1 MTNDTTKRITLPG
14 AIATARFAFRA
25 ALTQLIAGGTPM
37 THSAFIDGDRCTGR
51 IMSELTPRMRYIIGE
66 VLDMVDVD
74 TLNDNLALD
83 TAPDT
88 SREELNAIQSVLS

>member
-1 MTNDTTKRITLPG
+1 
-14 AIATARFAFRA
+14 
-25 ALTQLIAGGTPM
+25 
-37 THSAFIDGDRCTGR
+37 
-51 IMSELTPRMRYIIGE
+51 MRYIIGE

>member
-1 MTNDTTKRITLPG
+1 
-14 AIATARFAFRA
+14 
-25 ALTQLIAGGTPM
+25 
-37 THSAFIDGDRCTGR
+37 
-51 IMSELTPRMRYIIGE
+51 MSELTPRMRYIIGE

-88 SREELNAIQSVLS
+88 SREELNAIQSVVLELPEIADLIKIWRDEDSHIRQLRFTVRRAWPRLADALDALS

>member
-37 THSAFIDGDRCTGR
+37 THSAFIEGDQLCIRKCNT
-51 IMSELTPRMRYIIGE
+51 EQAAKYAA
-66 VLDMVDVD
+66 
-74 TLNDNLALD
+74 ALV
-83 TAPDT
+83 A
-88 SREELNAIQSVLS
+88 S